1 MAVSFI
7 HIRQSALR
15 LLLLWAAWL
24 KAWVYRMWFQPG
36 RFIGYRAAVA
46 FVAVMLFALF
56 GMLHELSVGINAV
69 RHQSEAELRATK
81 VALLGDTE
89 ATFDAAHLLAASV
102 RGLLGNNPVPSATA
116 RHDIGRMIAFEHD
129 RFPQLLSVAVLNSA
143 GEVTFEENYSGSRTL
158 SSTPY
163 FKYLREHAS
172 SDFLI
177 ADPVAIQGG
186 QDFAIPILWRLSTAE
201 NGFGGVIMVNLSSAY
216 FKSYV
221 RSLMQGPDQVAAI
234 VRENGTVLAS
244 GPEGN
249 SSAKAE
255 KIDVAPFVSRI
266 GSMGNI
272 TAKLPGYDLTT
283 WLATADRLPSD
294 PVLIIVAR
302 STASINGLTHRL
314 FYSFALIE
322 GFLLVLGGASTVAM
336 VRSMGRRNAAE
347 RRMEQIRERFDL
359 AIYGVNDGI
368 WDWNIETG
376 ELYVSPTWWGILG
389 YEESET
395 ITPIEVWFD
404 LTHPDD
410 IAAVNQAF
418 TQHVENNT
426 AYYIFPHRLRHAN
439 GEYLWVEGKGRVM
452 RNSEGKPVRAV
463 GTISNREL
471 QKQQEET
478 LRQAKEQAE
487 SANIAKS
494 RFLAN
499 MSHELR
505 TPLNA
510 IIGFSD
516 MINQQMFGAV
526 GSRKYLEYSE
536 DIRSCGIHL
545 LELIGDIL
553 DFSKIEANKFSLEPE
568 PVNVLEE
575 IENALH
581 LIEPVAGKRGLE
593 LVKKVS
599 TDFPILLVDRR
610 GVQMLL
616 QNLLSNA
623 VKFTEKGSV
632 TVMAWVDG
640 DQPCINVT
648 DTGIGIAMEDQER
661 VFKPFEQAGEV
672 HSKREKHHGTGLGLS
687 LVKSVTEMHGG
698 TVVLES
704 VLGQGTS
711 ITIRL
716 PTSARDGERIAPVK
730 RRMLG
735 RKR

>member
-1 MAVSFI
+1 MAFSNRFI
-7 HIRQSALR
+7 PFKRKLKDLLSPTR
-15 LLLLWAAWL
+15 LL
-24 KAWVYRMWFQPG
+24 
-36 RFIGYRAAVA
+36 GYRAAAA
-46 FVAVMLFALF
+46 FFVVVVFALF
-56 GMLHELSVGINAV
+56 GMMHELSVGITAV

-102 RGLLGNNPVPSATA
+102 RGLLGGSTVPSATT
-116 RHDIGRMIAFEHD
+116 RRDIGRMIAFEHD
-129 RFPQLLSVAVLNSA
+129 RFPQLLSFAIVNAA
-143 GEVTFEENYSGSRTL
+143 GEITFEENYSGSRNL
-158 SSTPY
+158 GATPN
-163 FKYLREHAS
+163 FKYLRDHAS
-172 SDFLI
+172 SDFLV
-177 ADPVAIQGG
+177 ADPVVLQGD
-186 QDFAIPILWRLSTAE
+186 QDSAIPIMWRLS
-201 NGFGGVIMVNLSSAY
+201 NGDNNFSGAIIVNLSAAY
-216 FKSYV
+216 FRSYV

-234 VRENGTVLAS
+234 VRENGTVLAA
-244 GPEGN
+244 GPASLPAG
-249 SSAKAE
+249 KLE
-255 KIDVAPFVSRI
+255 KIDVAPFVSRL
-266 GSMGNI
+266 GGMGQL
-272 TAKLPGYDLTT
+272 TAKLPGYDQRP

-294 PVLIIVAR
+294 PILIIVAR
-302 STASINGLTHRL
+302 STASINSLTHKL

-322 GFLLVLGGASTVAM
+322 GFLLVLGAVSTVAM
-336 VRSMGRRNAAE
+336 VRSLNRRASTE
-347 RRMEQIRERFDL
+347 KRMEQIRERFDL

-376 ELYVSPTWWGILG
+376 ELYVSPTWWGLLG

-410 IAAVNQAF
+410 IAGVNQAF
-418 TQHVENNT
+418 TEHVEQQT
-426 AYYIFPHRLRHAN
+426 PFYVFPHRLRHAD
-439 GEYLWVEGKGRVM
+439 GSYLWVEGKGRVI
-452 RNSEGKPVRAV
+452 RNEEGKPIRAV
-463 GTISNREL
+463 GTVSNRE
-471 QKQQEET
+471 QQRQHEET

-487 SANIAKS
+487 AANVSKS

-536 DIRSCGIHL
+536 DIRSCGVHL

-553 DFSKIEANKFSLEPE
+553 DFSKIEANKFALEPE
-568 PVNVLEE
+568 PVNVIEE
-575 IENALH
+575 IDNALH
-581 LIEPVAGKRGLE
+581 LIEPLAGKRGLE

-599 TDFPILLVDRR
+599 TDFPILMVDRR

-623 VKFTEKGSV
+623 VKFTETGSV
-632 TVMAWVDG
+632 TIMAWVED
-640 DQPCINVT
+640 DQPCLNVT
-648 DTGIGIAMEDQER
+648 DTGIGIATEDQER

-672 HSKREKHHGTGLGLS
+672 HNKREKHHGTGLGLS

-698 TVVLES
+698 TVQLLS
-704 VLGQGTS
+704 VLGHGTS
-711 ITIRL
+711 ITIVF
-716 PTSARDGERIAPVK
+716 PASIRDAKAAIPPVK
-730 RRMLG
+730 RRMLQ